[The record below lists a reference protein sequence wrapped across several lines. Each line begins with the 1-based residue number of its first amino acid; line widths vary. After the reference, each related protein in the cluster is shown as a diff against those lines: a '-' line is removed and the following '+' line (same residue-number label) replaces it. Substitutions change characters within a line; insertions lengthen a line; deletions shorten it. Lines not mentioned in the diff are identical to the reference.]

1 MKILKS
7 ITMKAKI
14 EMRRLIKKRREI
26 YSRSSGKVDLEMLK
40 NSYQISTDVLNCQRE
55 AYTIVGRTYNIRTGN
70 IFRSDQ
76 FCVKVNFA
84 ACIVILM
91 DMKKIQ

>member
-1 MKILKS
+1 
-7 ITMKAKI
+7 MKAKI

-26 YSRSSGKVDLEMLK
+26 QSRNSGKVGLEILK
-40 NSYQISTDVLNCQRE
+40 NFYQISTDVLNFQRE

-70 IFRSDQ
+70 IDRSDQ
-76 FCVKVNFA
+76 FCVKVSFG

-91 DMKKIQ
+91 DIKNFSKRA